1 MLTQQQIRMARAAL
15 GMTVREVA
23 ALADLHHN
31 TVSRAENG
39 EMSKGTLAVLKLA
52 FETKGVTFLDDDGN
66 GPGVR
71 LKSS

>member
-1 MLTQQQIRMARAAL
+1 MITQHQIRMARAAL
-15 GMTVREVA
+15 GMTVREAA
-23 ALADLHHN
+23 ALSDLHHN

-52 FETKGVTFLDDDGN
+52 FEAKGVTFLEDDGN

-71 LKSS
+71 FRAR